1 MSSRSINKVM
11 LLGNLTRDPLVKF
24 TSAGTAV
31 ATFAIA
37 TNRSWTTAE
46 GQIKEDVQYHNIV
59 AWAKLAELVGKLL
72 SKGKKVYI
80 DGRLTTR
87 KYTDKTGVE
96 RYITEIVMDD
106 FILMSDGRRTE
117 TTGEASASTSAQP
130 EETTSTPE
138 PTSSPSSQTINPD
151 DIPF

>member
-1 MSSRSINKVM
+1 M
-11 LLGNLTRDPLVKF
+11 LIGNLTRDPVVKF
-24 TSAGTAV
+24 TTSGTAV

-37 TNRSWTTAE
+37 TNRSWTTTD
-46 GQIKEDVQYHNIV
+46 GQLKEDVQYHNIV

-72 SKGKKVYI
+72 QKGKKVYL

-96 RYITEIVMDD
+96 RYMTEIVIDD
-106 FILMSDGRRTE
+106 FILMSMNEGKKSDQPIESAPAAIEEFTQE
-117 TTGEASASTSAQP
+117 PEQQKESASQS
-130 EETTSTPE
+130 
-138 PTSSPSSQTINPD
+138 INPD

>member
-1 MSSRSINKVM
+1 M
-11 LLGNLTRDPLVKF
+11 LIGNLTRDAVVKF
-24 TSAGTAV
+24 TSSGTAV

-72 SKGKKVYI
+72 QKGKKVYVE
-80 DGRLTTR
+80 GRLTSR

-106 FILMSDGRRTE
+106 FILMSGEGKRPESDTGTASSAVEEFTQDTE
-117 TTGEASASTSAQP
+117 QP
-130 EETTSTPE
+130 KE
-138 PTSSPSSQTINPD
+138 TSSQSINPD